1 MSRSMASTIDL
12 YLIYFSTSLNF
23 LLGLVKLINILD
35 IQYYYFY
42 SPKTINIVIFSPE
55 IDLWIWIV
63 SLIFII
69 SETLLI
75 QTMHKFSVPRWTL
88 VPIAL
93 SLVSIS
99 LLLFN
104 VRMAFFFAIPLSF
117 VELTLS
123 TYYVGGHLATS
134 RIEAVSLTL
143 MCIVGMFIAFE
154 LASAS
159 MWILNI
165 FDYEVPLGSSV
176 RWKFPFIDLQLF
188 NVLYPLS
195 SWLFVLFLGSWIWTP
210 ILRKIIPRVRA
221 LRKTLNKIGEGNT
234 SPLPIMNSKLKL
246 EGNFL
251 ILCLFL
257 SLAISI
263 VVAYYPFARLSS
275 STLVGVDAVHYYDW
289 LREMMQK
296 GPLIAF
302 EGDRPFFNLLMY
314 SVRLVSASPPEMVIR
329 IMPMILAVCLGLA
342 VYWFVKTG
350 TKNKKAAV
358 VSALFSAFGFQTT
371 VGIFAYIVANWLA
384 IIEAFLLFTLLLKS
398 FESHR
403 WKFALASTVVGTALL
418 LTHPYTWNIVMI
430 IIFCCLVWAFL
441 RRKNEGKS
449 EAVPTAL
456 VLTVNLLF
464 FLVYSIVPL
473 GAGIGAAERGV
484 SNIVVSNISISNL
497 FSLQGNLAS
506 MVQTMVGGLL
516 GNPFLIILAVAGV
529 FSIMDFSKRFNRIM
543 LLWIAIPSLT
553 LLAVSPDLYH
563 RSIYLIPIQIL
574 AAIGLLWIFG
584 RVKEKMGRLRENEFL
599 FNFLEILIVVL
610 VVLFLLNY
618 SLRSV
623 DESVIQQIGS

>member
-1 MSRSMASTIDL
+1 MSKSMASTIDL
-12 YLIYFSTSLNF
+12 FLVSFAASVNF
-23 LLGLVKLINILD
+23 LLGFVKFINILD

-55 IDLWIWIV
+55 LDLWIWIV

-75 QTMHKFSVPRWTL
+75 QTLGKLRVPWWTM
-88 VPIAL
+88 VPNAL
-93 SLVSIS
+93 SLVLIS

-104 VRMAFFFAIPLSF
+104 ERMISFFAIPLSF
-117 VELTLS
+117 VVLTLS
-123 TYYVGGHLATS
+123 IYYVGGHLATS
-134 RIEAVSLTL
+134 RIEAASLTL
-143 MCIVGMFIAFE
+143 MYIAGIFIAFE

-159 MWILNI
+159 IWILNI
-165 FDYEVPLGSSV
+165 FNYEIPLGSGA

-195 SWLFVLFLGSWIWTP
+195 SWLFLLFLGSWIWIP
-210 ILRKIIPRVRA
+210 ILRKIVPRVSA
-221 LRKTLNKIGEGNT
+221 LRKTLKKIREGNP
-234 SPLPIMNSKLKL
+234 SPLQNMNSKLKL
-246 EGNFL
+246 NGKSL

-263 VVAYYPFARLSS
+263 VVAYYPYAHLPR

-314 SVRLVSASPPEMVIR
+314 SVKLLSASPPEIVIR
-329 IMPMILAVCLGLA
+329 IMPMILAVCLSLA

-350 TKNKKAAV
+350 TKNKDAAV
-358 VSALFSAFGFQTT
+358 MSALFSAFDFQTT

-384 IIEAFLLFTLLLKS
+384 IIEAFFLLTLLLKS
-398 FESHR
+398 FESHS
-403 WKFALASTVVGTALL
+403 WKFALASTAVGIALL
-418 LTHPYTWNIVMI
+418 LTHPYTWNIIMI
-430 IIFCCLVWAFL
+430 IIVCYLAWAFL
-441 RRKNEGKS
+441 RRKNEEKS
-449 EAVPTAL
+449 GVVLSAL
-456 VLTVNLLF
+456 VLTANLLF
-464 FLVYSIVPL
+464 YLICSVAPF
-473 GAGIGAAERGV
+473 GKGIWAAERGV
-484 SNIVVSNISISNL
+484 SNIVASNMSISNL

-516 GNPFLIILAVAGV
+516 GNPFLIILAVAGM
-529 FSIMDFSKRFNRIM
+529 FSIMDFTKRFNRIM
-543 LLWIAIPSLT
+543 LLWIMIPSLT
-553 LLAVSPDLYH
+553 LLAVSPDLNH
-563 RSIYLIPIQIL
+563 RSIYLIPMQIL

-584 RVKEKMGRLRENEFL
+584 KFEAKMGRLHENEFL
-599 FNFLEILIVVL
+599 FNSLKILIVAL

-623 DESVIQQIGS
+623 DESMIHAIGS